1 MPHFTNSPFIKKFH
15 KYMALA
21 TFTSLITSFY
31 IFSTMNVTFQ
41 QNMGTN
47 CEFCVKKNLIR
58 GKVPFYN
65 YLHRVSLLL
74 FSIRFCLMD

>member
-1 MPHFTNSPFIKKFH
+1 
-15 KYMALA
+15 

-47 CEFCVKKNLIR
+47 CEILRKEKT
-58 GKVPFYN
+58 
-65 YLHRVSLLL
+65 
-74 FSIRFCLMD
+74 